1 MYTPKLLAKTD
12 LLIKI
17 ADGYDENGSPKIAKE
32 LTVQARHQSDCS
44 TIYTK
49 DGHKITLRA
58 KVFIFEGFEELH
70 EGMTGQC
77 IMGTDVEYDIV
88 NASRK
93 TNPDGSTNH
102 FVLELI

>member
-1 MYTPKLLAKTD
+1 MLTPKFLAKSD

-17 ADGYDENGSPKIAKE
+17 AEGYDENGSLKIAKE
-32 LTVQARHQSDCS
+32 VMVKARHQSDCS
-44 TIYTK
+44 TVYTK

-58 KVFIFEGFEELH
+58 KVFIFENFDELY

-93 TNPDGSTNH
+93 TNPDGTTNH
-102 FVLELI
+102 YVLELV